1 MKPTRAEKQRQN
13 KGEKEEEKGRAIKNQ
28 TEKGG
33 KEKREYICY
42 FNSLTNISCVT
53 SWHFILLEFG

>member
-28 TEKGG
+28 G